1 MGGEITTRFAVRRQ
15 TTLVVEGAPGKAGEA
30 GKAGEK
36 GAPGKAGS
44 GGGVSGFLDLGAG
57 TTFELDFAE
66 ASHFRIAPT
75 ADFSVT
81 IVNGPAADEAMS
93 VVLEVVAAEGFELT
107 LPGDGTWGG
116 LGPPEFST
124 DFDLL
129 TITMR
134 NGEPE
139 SFWAV
144 AVPGTL

>member
-1 MGGEITTRFAVRRQ
+1 MGEITTRFAQ
-15 TTLVVEGAPGKAGEA
+15 KPGAATVIVGPSGKEGKAGE
-30 GKAGEK
+30 KGEK
-36 GAPGKAGS
+36 GAPGKAGV
-44 GGGVSGFLDLGAG
+44 GGGVSGFLDLGSG
-57 TTFELDFAE
+57 TTFELDFAA

-75 ADFSVT
+75 GNFSIEIANPPAEDESVSV
-81 IVNGPAADEAMS
+81 IVE
-93 VVLEVVAAEGFELT
+93 VLAAEGFTMT
-107 LPGDGTWGG
+107 LPTDGTWGG